1 MEEYKEEYN
10 TVIIGGG
17 PAGLFCALQVAGTG
31 SRRHRHP
38 HRHRRVLVLEKKSS
52 CGRKLIITGSGQCN
66 LTHGGEITAFFAHY
80 GDKGKF
86 LRPALMNF
94 TNRDLIAFFNDL
106 GVATVTEKGE
116 KIFPETK
123 KSSDV
128 LDLLL
133 SECKKRGVE
142 IHCNEAVHDLAI
154 KDGRFILKSGVPEYH
169 ADNLVIATGGAS
181 YPATGSSGDGYA
193 LARQLGQPITEISPG
208 LSPVY
213 IEDYHFSDLSGISFE
228 NISISLFRDNKKI
241 SQHRGD
247 LLFTHTGLSGPGVL
261 DLSRYIAPGD
271 LLKISFIPDIDTET
285 FRKDLT
291 DRFQANQTRHVK
303 TILSEYPLPERFVK
317 RILELTE
324 ISPELTSAHLSKK
337 LRNRLI
343 INLTELPF
351 RVKKLAGFEKA
362 MVTRGGVTLGRIN
375 QKTMESRLVPHLW
388 FIGEV
393 LDIDGDTGG
402 YNLQAAFSTAVL
414 AAEHIV
420 SEENREENRE
430 RMGR

>member
-1 MEEYKEEYN
+1 MVTPQVACFVVCSSPAGCTTIILSGSFNIYQNPLYQIIRTCGVEEYKEEYN

-31 SRRHRHP
+31 SRRRH
-38 HRHRRVLVLEKKSS
+38 HRVLVLEKKPS
-52 CGRKLIITGSGQCN
+52 CGRKLIITG
-66 LTHGGEITAFFAHY
+66 
-80 GDKGKF
+80 
-86 LRPALMNF
+86 
-94 TNRDLIAFFNDL
+94 
-106 GVATVTEKGE
+106 KGE

-128 LDLLL
+128 LEVLL

-142 IHCNEAVHDLAI
+142 IHCNEAVHDVAE
-154 KDGRFILKSGVPEYH
+154 KDGRFVLKSGVGEYH

-193 LARQLGQPITEISPG
+193 LARQLGQPVTEVISPG
-208 LSPVY
+208 LSPAY

-228 NISISLFRDNKKI
+228 NISLSLFRDNKKI
-241 SQHRGD
+241 SQQRGD

-261 DLSRYIAPGD
+261 DLSRYITPGD
-271 LLKISFIPDIDTET
+271 LLKISFIPDMDTET

-291 DRFQANQTRHVK
+291 ERFQANQTKQVK
-303 TILSEYPLPERFVK
+303 TILSEYSLPERFVK

-362 MVTRGGVTLGRIN
+362 MVTRGGVSLGRIN

-402 YNLQAAFSTAVL
+402 YNLQAAFSTAML
-414 AAEHIV
+414 AAEHILSEGNPGRV
-420 SEENREENRE
+420 SR
-430 RMGR
+430 

>member
-1 MEEYKEEYN
+1 MEEYRKEYN

-31 SRRHRHP
+31 SRHP
-38 HRHRRVLVLEKKSS
+38 HRRVLVLEKKPS
-52 CGRKLIITGSGQCN
+52 CGRKLLITGSGQCN
-66 LTHGGEITAFFAHY
+66 LTHGGEINAFFAHY
-80 GDKGKF
+80 GDHGRF
-86 LRPALMNF
+86 LRPALMNC
-94 TNRDLIAFFNDL
+94 TNRDLIAFFNDQ

-128 LDLLL
+128 LELLL

-142 IHCNEAVHDLAI
+142 IHCNEAGYDVAA
-154 KDGRFILKSGVPEYH
+154 KDGRFVLKSGVAGYH

-193 LARQLGQPITEISPG
+193 LARQLGQPVTEVISPG

-228 NISISLFRDNKKI
+228 NISFSLFRDNKKI
-241 SQHRGD
+241 SQQRGD

-271 LLKISFIPDIDTET
+271 LLKISFIPDMDTET

-291 DRFQANQTRHVK
+291 ERFQANGTKQVK

-317 RILELTE
+317 RIFELTE
-324 ISPELTSAHLSKK
+324 VSPELTSAHLSKK

-351 RVKKLAGFEKA
+351 RVKKLAGFDKA
-362 MVTRGGVTLGRIN
+362 MVTRGGISLGRIN
-375 QKTMESRLVPHLW
+375 QKTMESQLVPRLY

-402 YNLQAAFSTAVL
+402 YNLQAAFSTAML
-414 AAEHIV
+414 AAEHILSEDF
-420 SEENREENRE
+420 SEENPGDNPIC
-430 RMGR
+430 G